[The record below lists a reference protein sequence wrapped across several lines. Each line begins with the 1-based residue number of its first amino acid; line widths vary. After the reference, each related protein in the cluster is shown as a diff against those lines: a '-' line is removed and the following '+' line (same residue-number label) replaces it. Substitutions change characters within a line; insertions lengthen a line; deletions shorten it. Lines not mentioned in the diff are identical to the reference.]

1 MRSFGHLS
9 FGHGHLV
16 IFDLRTRNNI
26 NEHEEDFNEH
36 GIILTNTNLT
46 NLTNFFL
53 CAAIRVIRAIRVQK
67 TKMMNVENNQ
77 ECFVQLWLRLE
88 RTRRLL
94 GGQYKRFCIRNVLKA
109 WFGYEATDDFIW
121 EICHLAAVDDEPQEG
136 WNELPLPSLYPRK
149 HRELL
154 RAIVAVRLGISYWKI
169 NLKALD
175 KAYSI
180 AFPNS
185 TPINV
190 NKKKR
195 NG

>member
-1 MRSFGHLS
+1 MS
-9 FGHGHLV
+9 V
-16 IFDLRTRNNI
+16 I
-26 NEHEEDFNEH
+26 
-36 GIILTNTNLT
+36 
-46 NLTNFFL
+46 
-53 CAAIRVIRAIRVQK
+53 K
-67 TKMMNVENNQ
+67 NNQ

-94 GGQYKRFCIRNVLKA
+94 QGQHKRFCIRRVLKT
-109 WFGYEATDDFIW
+109 WFGLEADDDFIW
-121 EICHLAAVDDEPQEG
+121 EVCRRCEQEG

-154 RAIVAVRLGISYWKI
+154 RAIVSVRLGISFYRI

-175 KAYSI
+175 AAYSI
-180 AFPNS
+180 AFPKS

-195 NG
+195 GGCA

>member
-9 FGHGHLV
+9 FGH
-16 IFDLRTRNNI
+16 FDSEIMIEIQNS
-26 NEHEEDFNEH
+26 
-36 GIILTNTNLT
+36 
-46 NLTNFFL
+46 
-53 CAAIRVIRAIRVQK
+53 
-67 TKMMNVENNQ
+67 Q

-109 WFGYEATDDFIW
+109 WFGYEATSDFIW
-121 EICHLAAVDDEPQEG
+121 EVCHLAAVDDEPQEG

-169 NLKALD
+169 NQKALD

-180 AFPNS
+180 VFPNS

-190 NKKKR
+190 NKKKKQ
-195 NG
+195 

>member
-1 MRSFGHLS
+1 MIEIQNS
-9 FGHGHLV
+9 
-16 IFDLRTRNNI
+16 
-26 NEHEEDFNEH
+26 
-36 GIILTNTNLT
+36 
-46 NLTNFFL
+46 
-53 CAAIRVIRAIRVQK
+53 
-67 TKMMNVENNQ
+67 Q

-180 AFPNS
+180 VFPNS
-185 TPINV
+185 TSINV
-190 NKKKR
+190 NKKKKKR
-195 NG
+195 